1 MRMQHLQPNK
11 VFKVSPQQT
20 MVKTNLII
28 VTFYSELVPIFKFLC
43 SCPLKKKPTFM
54 LKKQTL
60 CKQERKISS
69 FPKSFL
75 LSWWVRGKIACEQ
88 SRLSI
93 HLLCSLTHLSR
104 LLLQQ
109 RMRAC
114 LQARGQQVGKTEES
128 YYLMCELGIKWFA
141 NTALL
146 ISNKSYQFATKTGNY
161 VLQSSV
167 CSSFKNNP
175 VYTNLFEECG
185 EAQHCQFPEK
195 WLKDMLS
202 FL

>member
-75 LSWWVRGKIACEQ
+75 LS
-88 SRLSI
+88 
-93 HLLCSLTHLSR
+93 
-104 LLLQQ
+104 
-109 RMRAC
+109 
-114 LQARGQQVGKTEES
+114 
-128 YYLMCELGIKWFA
+128 
-141 NTALL
+141 
-146 ISNKSYQFATKTGNY
+146 
-161 VLQSSV
+161 
-167 CSSFKNNP
+167 
-175 VYTNLFEECG
+175 
-185 EAQHCQFPEK
+185 
-195 WLKDMLS
+195 
-202 FL
+202 